1 MNWRRWDSRARGS
14 TAIGGR
20 GANGF
25 CEFNP
30 AAFAIPSGSYGNMGK
45 MVLRTPYFNN
55 LDFSLVKV
63 TPLRENLNLELRAES
78 FNLYNAM
85 IMGSPGT
92 TIGNSSAGLVT
103 GIANTP
109 RELQFGAKITF

>member
-1 MNWRRWDSRARGS
+1 
-14 TAIGGR
+14 
-20 GANGF
+20 
-25 CEFNP
+25 
-30 AAFAIPSGSYGNMGK
+30 MGK

-63 TPLRENLNLELRAES
+63 TPIREGIGLELRAES

-85 IMGSPGT
+85 IMGNPGT

-103 GIANTP
+103 SISSTP